1 MYYTHV
7 ALFVEK
13 YSEVTAYHHMCFSML
28 FVCCGALDLCTADL
42 KCIIV
47 KAVRHVL
54 ELALLLVC
62 TSYHK
67 YIFLIYLYKI

>member
-1 MYYTHV
+1 
-7 ALFVEK
+7 
-13 YSEVTAYHHMCFSML
+13 ML

-67 YIFLIYLYKI
+67 YIFLFIYIKSEEKIEMIIHVQYFFL

>member
-1 MYYTHV
+1 
-7 ALFVEK
+7 
-13 YSEVTAYHHMCFSML
+13 ML
-28 FVCCGALDLCTADL
+28 FVSCGALNLCTADL